1 MFAARRGFTGRL
13 PLSSMPRLRDA
24 LLDDGGEATFAL
36 QFDRDSLQVPYVEL
50 RIEAALPLQC
60 QRTLQRF
67 EFPVAIVQRLGL
79 IAAGGDDAVEEGALP
94 EGYGAL
100 QLPADRMPGPAARV
114 GDELSPATSG
124 VPGEAGLAGRTERGG
139 GEGGAGK

>member
-1 MFAARRGFTGRL
+1 MSTDVPEILDAWRMVAARRGFTGRL

-67 EFPVAIVQRLGL
+67 AFPVAIVKRLGL
-79 IAAGGDDAVEEGALP
+79 VVAGGNDAVVE
-94 EGYGAL
+94 
-100 QLPADRMPGPAARV
+100 DR
-114 GDELSPATSG
+114 TS
-124 VPGEAGLAGRTERGG
+124 VV
-139 GEGGAGK
+139 

>member
-1 MFAARRGFTGRL
+1 
-13 PLSSMPRLRDA
+13 MPRLRDA

-67 EFPVAIVQRLGL
+67 EFPVEIVQRLGL
-79 IAAGGDDAVEEGALP
+79 IVAGGDDEVEEATLP
-94 EGYGAL
+94 EGYEAL
-100 QLPADRMPGPAARV
+100 QLPADGIDRKSTR
-114 GDELSPATSG
+114 LNSSH
-124 VPGEAGLAGRTERGG
+124 
-139 GEGGAGK
+139 